1 MTDVD
6 GAGLRV
12 LTVAECMHRLASV
25 NVGRVALSHRA
36 LPAILPVHFHL
47 ADDGIILQTREGTT
61 LHRSTDG
68 TVVAFEAEG
77 PAGAADPEWS
87 VVVHGLATHRAVPWA
102 DGAPVTIVIGV
113 QAVTGREVL
122 DAADPMA
129 PPMTALARW

>member
-12 LTVAECMHRLASV
+12 LTAAECMHRLASV

-47 ADDGIILQTREGTT
+47 ADDGIILQARTGTT

-87 VVVHGLATHRAVPWA
+87 VVVHGLATHRASAWA

-113 QAVTGREVL
+113 HAVTGREVL
-122 DAADPMA
+122 DGADPME
-129 PPMTALARW
+129 PPVTALSRW

>member
-12 LTVAECMHRLASV
+12 LTAAECMRRLASV
-25 NVGRVALSHRA
+25 SVGRVALSHRA

-47 ADDGIILQTREGTT
+47 ADDGIVVRTRAGTT

-87 VVVHGLATHRAVPWA
+87 VVVHGLATHRPSRA
-102 DGAPVTIVIGV
+102 DGVPLTIVIGV

-122 DAADPMA
+122 DAANSMA
-129 PPMTALARW
+129 PPVSALPRW